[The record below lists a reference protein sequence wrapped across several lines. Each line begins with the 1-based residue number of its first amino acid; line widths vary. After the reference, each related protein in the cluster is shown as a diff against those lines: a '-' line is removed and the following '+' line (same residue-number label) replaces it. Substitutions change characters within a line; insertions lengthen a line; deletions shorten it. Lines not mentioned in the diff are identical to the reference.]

1 METGINMLIEDK
13 KIVVINYTLTTDD
26 GEVLDQSD
34 DGSFAYLH
42 GADNIV
48 QGLESVLT
56 GKTVGDKF
64 NVKILPEEGYGERN
78 DEMVQVVGK
87 EMFESDAE
95 LEVGTQFH
103 AEGPDS
109 QPIMITVA
117 AIEGDDITIDG
128 NHPLAGVNLNFD
140 VAVVDIRDASEEEI
154 THGHVHGPDGHHHHD

>member
-1 METGINMLIEDK
+1 MLIEDK
-13 KIVVINYTLTTDD
+13 KIVAINYTLTTDD

-42 GADNIV
+42 GADNII
-48 QGLESVLT
+48 QGLESALT
-56 GKTVGDKF
+56 GKTVGDKL
-64 NVKILPEEGYGERN
+64 NVKVQPAEGYGERN
-78 DEMVQVVGK
+78 DEMVQVVGR

-103 AEGPDS
+103 AEGPDGT
-109 QPIMITVA
+109 PIMITIA

-140 VAVVDIRDASEEEI
+140 VSIVDVRDASEEEI
-154 THGHVHGPDGHHHHD
+154 QHGHVHGPDGHHH

>member
-1 METGINMLIEDK
+1 MLIEDK
-13 KIVVINYTLTTDD
+13 KIVAINYTLTTDD
-26 GEVLDQSD
+26 GEVLDQSN

-42 GADNIV
+42 GADNII
-48 QGLESVLT
+48 QGLETALT
-56 GKTVGDKF
+56 GKTVGDTL
-64 NVKILPEEGYGERN
+64 NVKVQPAEGYGERN

-103 AEGPDS
+103 AEGPDGT
-109 QPIMITVA
+109 PIMITIA

-140 VAVVDIRDASEEEI
+140 VSIVDIRDASEEEI
-154 THGHVHGPDGHHHHD
+154 AHGHVHAPDGHHH